1 MPRKPPCE
9 PPTSRRHPV
18 VRVAARSL
26 PRIAL
31 LSLAGL
37 SLAGVAGCG
46 SSEAGESPR
55 RVIVLGF
62 DGLDYEL
69 TGELMAQGR
78 LPNFSRLA
86 ATGGDLQAL
95 GTSIP
100 PQSPVAWSSFITGLD
115 PGGHGIF
122 DFVHRDPETL
132 TPYLSTSRTHEPDR
146 VLELGKYCLP
156 LSGGGVE
163 LLRHGTPF
171 WEVLGEHGVET
182 TIVRMPADFPPSAT
196 ADREIS
202 GMGTPDLVGSYG
214 TFSFYTS
221 ELFFDPDVSGGEIY
235 EAWPEEGV
243 VEAELHGPPN
253 PLLCDGGDVTAP
265 FTVYVDPEDPVVK
278 LVVGDEERVLA
289 VGEWSDW
296 VPVEFDLIP
305 TQTLKGMVR
314 FYLQSLDPEFQLYV
328 SPINFDPLA
337 PALPVSHPGGYAEEL
352 ARATGRFYT
361 QGMPEDTQALKGEIL
376 SREDFLAQAELV
388 REEMTEQYHYVLD
401 QFDRGLLFYYM
412 GSADMVSHMLW
423 DSLDPTHPAYDA
435 EEDARFADVIPT
447 VYERLDEM
455 VGYTLDHMPPGTLV
469 VVMSDHGFTSWR
481 RSFHLNAWLAEHG
494 YLVLTD
500 PEGVEGAGLF
510 DIDWSRTRAYGL
522 GINGLYVNLEGRE
535 NNGIVPPSERAALVR
550 EIAEE
555 LLAEVDPKTGRPAIT
570 RVYPR
575 DETFHDRG
583 HIDIGP
589 DLIVGYAKGTRN
601 HSDSALGELAREVY
615 SDNLTDWPG
624 SHLMDHETVPGILL
638 SNRPLSQPAP
648 DLESLA
654 PAILHEFGVEG
665 FPVRE
670 DVREESDGEDGET

>member
-1 MPRKPPCE
+1 MPRKL
-9 PPTSRRHPV
+9 PTSKHRPTFRA
-18 VRVAARSL
+18 AARSL
-26 PRIAL
+26 PVLAA

-37 SLAGVAGCG
+37 SLAGLAAC
-46 SSEAGESPR
+46 SHSEAGESPQ

-69 TGELMAQGR
+69 TGKLMAEGR
-78 LPNFSRLA
+78 MPNFSRLA
-86 ATGGDLQAL
+86 ATGGGLRPL
-95 GTSIP
+95 GTTIP
-100 PQSPVAWSSFITGLD
+100 PQSPVAWSSFITGMD

-132 TPYLSTSRTHEPDR
+132 TPYLSTSRTHDPDR
-146 VLELGKYCLP
+146 VLRLGGYCLP
-156 LSGGGVE
+156 LTGGGVE

-182 TIVRMPADFPPSAT
+182 TIIRMPADFPPSGS

-202 GMGTPDLVGSYG
+202 GMGTPDLKGTYG

-221 ELFFDPDVSGGEIY
+221 ELFFDSDVSGGEIY

-253 PLLCDGGDVTAP
+253 PLLCDGGDVTTP
-265 FTVYVDPEDPVVK
+265 FTVHVDPEEPVVR
-278 LVVGDEERVLA
+278 LEVGDEVRILK

-305 TQTLKGMVR
+305 TQHLKGMAR
-314 FYLQSLDPEFQLYV
+314 FFLQSLDPEFQLYV

-337 PALPVSHPGGYAEEL
+337 PALPVSHPSGYAEEL

-376 SREDFLAQAELV
+376 RREDFLAQAELV
-388 REEMTEQYHYVLD
+388 REEMTEQYRWVLD
-401 QFDRGLLFYYM
+401 RFDRGLLFYYM

-435 EEDARFADVIPT
+435 EEDARFADVIPS
-447 VYERLDEM
+447 VYERLDDM
-455 VGYTLDHMPPGTLV
+455 VGYTLDHMPPDTLV
-469 VVMSDHGFTSWR
+469 VVMSDHGFTSWKR
-481 RSFHLNAWLAEHG
+481 TFHLNAWLRDNG
-494 YLVLTD
+494 YLVLND
-500 PEGVEGAGLF
+500 PDQESASLLTSA
-510 DIDWSRTRAYGL
+510 DWSRTRAYGL
-522 GINGLYVNLEGRE
+522 GINALYLNLEGRE
-535 NNGIVPPSERAALVR
+535 RDGIVPPSERAALVR
-550 EIAEE
+550 EIGDK
-555 LLAEVDPKTGRPAIT
+555 LLTEVDPKTGQPAIT
-570 RVYPR
+570 KVYPR
-575 DETFHDRG
+575 DETFDDRG
-583 HIDIGP
+583 HLEIGP

-601 HSDSALGELAREVY
+601 SSDSALGELAREVY

-624 SHLMDHETVPGILL
+624 SHLMDHETVPGVLL
-638 SNRPLSQPAP
+638 TNRPLSRPAP

-670 DVREESDGEDGET
+670 DLREDSDGEDGEP